1 MMIKHHSLGK
11 SRDDAREAAICTC
24 FNLRKA
30 ARAVTQLYDAALGP
44 SGLRATQFSLIAALG
59 VRGAPTISQLAKAM
73 VMDRT
78 TLTRNLKP
86 LEKQGLVAVVAG
98 EDRRTRHVRLTP
110 SGHEVL
116 TAALPLWRHAQGE
129 IDARLG
135 AARRG
140 RLLVELSA
148 TVSAAQEA

>member
-1 MMIKHHSLGK
+1 MRLRRHAATPPRRRRSSVTASTQKKFRIFRFLLLTALEIGVYTPIVMTKHHSPGK

-86 LEKQGLVAVVAG
+86 LE
-98 EDRRTRHVRLTP
+98 
-110 SGHEVL
+110 
-116 TAALPLWRHAQGE
+116 
-129 IDARLG
+129 
-135 AARRG
+135 
-140 RLLVELSA
+140 
-148 TVSAAQEA
+148 